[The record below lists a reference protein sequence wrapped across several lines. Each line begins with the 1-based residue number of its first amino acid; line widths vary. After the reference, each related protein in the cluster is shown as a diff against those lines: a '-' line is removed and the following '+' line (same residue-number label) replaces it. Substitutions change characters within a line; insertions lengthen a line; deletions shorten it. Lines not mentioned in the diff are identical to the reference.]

1 VIAQNRLIQKVS
13 LAMQTLSKL
22 ILSALLFAASPLV
35 SLVSAAEPLP
45 STINSTEMLS
55 RLNQNW
61 VQIIDVRPATEFRGD
76 VVRTLRTGFV
86 PGAVNAPQGQFQQ
99 LSNLQ
104 RNRETIV
111 YGFDE
116 ASSQEAA
123 NALRA
128 AGFHQVRVL
137 EGAWQAWGNR
147 IELPAAQ
154 AKFADVEALY
164 ARLSVLEQQ
173 LANKITQK

>member
-1 VIAQNRLIQKVS
+1 
-13 LAMQTLSKL
+13 MQSFFKRF
-22 ILSALLFAASPLV
+22 LSALFIVVSPLG
-35 SLVSAAEPLP
+35 SLASAAEPLP
-45 STINSTEMLS
+45 SMINSTEMLS

-61 VQIIDVRPATEFRGD
+61 VQIIDVRSASEFRGD

-104 RNRETIV
+104 KNRETIV
-111 YGFDE
+111 YGFDDV
-116 ASSQEAA
+116 SSQEAA
-123 NALRA
+123 AALRA
-128 AGFHQVRVL
+128 AGFGQVRVL

-147 IELPAAQ
+147 IDLPATQ
-154 AKFADVEALY
+154 SKFVDVEALY

-173 LANKITQK
+173 LANNVSQK

>member
-1 VIAQNRLIQKVS
+1 MPAFFKTIA
-13 LAMQTLSKL
+13 
-22 ILSALLFAASPLV
+22 
-35 SLVSAAEPLP
+35 SAALICICQLASAAQPLP
-45 STINSTEMLS
+45 ETINSTEMLS
-55 RLNQNW
+55 RLNQSW
-61 VQIIDVRPATEFRGD
+61 VQIIDVRPAHEFRGE

-104 RNRETIV
+104 KNRETIV

-123 NALRA
+123 AALRA
-128 AGFHQVRVL
+128 AGFSQVRVL

-154 AKFADVEALY
+154 AKFADVEALQ

-173 LANKITQK
+173 LASRVAQK

>member
-1 VIAQNRLIQKVS
+1 
-13 LAMQTLSKL
+13 MQSFFKL
-22 ILSALLFAASPLV
+22 ILSALFLIAGQ
-35 SLVSAAEPLP
+35 LVSAAEPLP
-45 STINSTEMLS
+45 RTINSTEMLS

-61 VQIIDVRPATEFRGD
+61 VQIIDVRPAPEFRGE

-104 RNRETIV
+104 KNRETIV

-116 ASSQEAA
+116 ASSNEAA
-123 NALRA
+123 NALRS

-137 EGAWQAWGNR
+137 EGAWQAWSNR

-173 LANKITQK
+173 LANKVAQK

>member
-1 VIAQNRLIQKVS
+1 MSVFFKTFSTAAVI
-13 LAMQTLSKL
+13 
-22 ILSALLFAASPLV
+22 LV
-35 SLVSAAEPLP
+35 SQLACAAQPLP
-45 STINSTEMLS
+45 ETINSTEMLS

-61 VQIIDVRPATEFRGD
+61 VQIIDVRPATEFQGE

-86 PGAVNAPQGQFQQ
+86 PGAVNAPQGQFQR
-99 LSNLQ
+99 LGNLQ
-104 RNRETIV
+104 KNRETIV

-116 ASSQEAA
+116 ASSHEAA
-123 NALRA
+123 AALRA
-128 AGFHQVRVL
+128 AGFSQVRVL

-154 AKFADVEALY
+154 AKFADIEALH

-173 LANKITQK
+173 LASRAAQK